1 MGAIPDPIPAAEV
14 SRTLAERGIAAD
26 EPVAVLLRSDL
37 VRLAREIRQEAKAHG
52 MTPDVLED
60 ILADL

>member
-14 SRTLAERGIAAD
+14 SRTLAERGVAPD

-37 VRLAREIRQEAKAHG
+37 IRLAREIRQEAKARG